1 MYDDINERA
10 ATPQN
15 DQAML
20 DRCMFLGRRLR
31 LIFGISLSML
41 IMSTLFQG
49 MDLLSSGRVI
59 FVSRHTSFLVLL
71 FDGVSIVL
79 AIAYCAILFSMGT
92 HCKAFAISGILMIVS
107 TFLSVW
113 KEFDERMWLAFLITV
128 AALVTEILQMKY
140 LVDGCEG
147 SLFGVDGG
155 LAAHWNTLWE
165 VYITILGA
173 TFASM
178 VCYFIPGIRVFAEF
192 IAFSLRI
199 ADVGVSIVML
209 IMIRQTSDTLIRY
222 SFMQEYKGV

>member
-20 DRCMFLGRRLR
+20 DRCIFLGRRLR

-49 MDLLSSGRVI
+49 MDFLSSGRVI
-59 FVSRHTSFLVLL
+59 FASRHTGFLVLL
-71 FDGVSIVL
+71 FDGVSIL
-79 AIAYCAILFSMGT
+79 LSIAYCGVLISLGA
-92 HCKAFAISGILMIVS
+92 HCKAFTTSGILMIVS
-107 TFLSVW
+107 TILSVW
-113 KEFDERMWLAFLITV
+113 KEFDERVWLVILFTV
-128 AALVTEILQMKY
+128 ASLVAEILQMKY
-140 LVDGCEG
+140 FVDGCEG

-155 LAAHWNTLWE
+155 LAANWNTLWE
-165 VYITILGA
+165 VYVTILGA
-173 TFASM
+173 SFASM

-192 IAFSLRI
+192 IAFALML

>member
-1 MYDDINERA
+1 MYDDINERE

-20 DRCMFLGRRLR
+20 ERCMFLGRRLR
-31 LIFGISLSML
+31 LTFGISLSML

-49 MDLLSSGRVI
+49 VGWLSSGRVI
-59 FVSRHTSFLVLL
+59 FASRHTSFLVFL

-147 SLFGVDGG
+147 SL
-155 LAAHWNTLWE
+155 
-165 VYITILGA
+165 TILGA

-199 ADVGVSIVML
+199 ADIGVSIVML